1 VTAGPVVLVLA
12 AALASWVL
20 ARLALIYALDHEIL
34 DIPDERS
41 SHAESTPRGGG
52 IAIAVTL
59 PVALIVAGLLEW
71 IPMRLVVSLA
81 GGCCLLA
88 AVGWIDDHRGVPA
101 RVRILIH
108 FAAAA
113 WGLFWLGGYPSVSVG
128 GPPVQMGTMGTVIAV
143 FGVVWATNAYNF
155 MDGIDGIATSQALV
169 AGSVGGMLLLPG
181 HPQLALPSLLVAAT
195 SAGFLQFNWPPAR
208 IFMGDVASGL
218 LGFCFGILAVASEN
232 AGALPVFVWAILLGA
247 FIFDSTVTLS
257 RRLVR
262 REHIFMP
269 HRHHAYQRA
278 VQAGASHGMVTGA
291 VIIISIFLAII
302 ASWVAH
308 ELSRLPIGLV
318 GAFLFL
324 VTLYGLVEW
333 REPMA
338 KRA

>member
-1 VTAGPVVLVLA
+1 
-12 AALASWVL
+12 
-20 ARLALIYALDHEIL
+20 
-34 DIPDERS
+34 
-41 SHAESTPRGGG
+41 
-52 IAIAVTL
+52 
-59 PVALIVAGLLEW
+59 
-71 IPMRLVVSLA
+71 
-81 GGCCLLA
+81 
-88 AVGWIDDHRGVPA
+88 
-101 RVRILIH
+101 
-108 FAAAA
+108 
-113 WGLFWLGGYPSVSVG
+113 
-128 GPPVQMGTMGTVIAV
+128 
-143 FGVVWATNAYNF
+143 
-155 MDGIDGIATSQALV
+155 
-169 AGSVGGMLLLPG
+169 
-181 HPQLALPSLLVAAT
+181 
-195 SAGFLQFNWPPAR
+195 
-208 IFMGDVASGL
+208 
-218 LGFCFGILAVASEN
+218 GFCFGILAVASEN